1 MTTDAKARAMEFAI
15 STWPEPFVGGMHV
28 GMSKG
33 VRVVHISTG
42 IAVTCDHYRSQHQ
55 NRDAAIR
62 AIEAALAQSAQ
73 QAGAVPEGW
82 VLVPLEMTDE
92 MAVAFIEG
100 SPSVRKAWQDAIAAA
115 PPALSDGRQG

>member
-1 MTTDAKARAMEFAI
+1 MEHQAMTTDHKQQARELLAAEYAREGITGGVM
-15 STWPEPFVGGMHV
+15 PELFQ
-28 GMSKG
+28 
-33 VRVVHISTG
+33 
-42 IAVTCDHYRSQHQ
+42 A
-55 NRDAAIR
+55 DAAALR